1 MCLVTQLCLTLCTPM
16 DCRPPG
22 SSVHAASPGKNTRV
36 GCHDLLQGI
45 FLTQQLNPGLLHC
58 RWILYCLSHQGSFLL
73 RDLGT
78 TKMHLLRAFQVGE
91 KFQRHWGS
99 HHPPC
104 VPLDRGELSLSRE
117 KSQKEL
123 TPRAGAAPPAARGSV
138 PRIDL

>member
-58 RWILYCLSHQGSFLL
+58 RWILYHLSHQGSFLL

-78 TKMHLLRAFQVGE
+78 RKMHLLRAFQVGE